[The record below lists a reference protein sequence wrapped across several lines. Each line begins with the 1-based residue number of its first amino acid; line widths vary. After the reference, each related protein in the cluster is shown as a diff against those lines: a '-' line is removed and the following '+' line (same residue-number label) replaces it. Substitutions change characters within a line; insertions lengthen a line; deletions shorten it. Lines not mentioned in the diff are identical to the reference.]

1 MGLGKPFCFCEPS
14 HQVTWRALGCRSV
27 FNVYTSTGVSVFMI
41 RGTSDMDPNLFF
53 FFGGVVNVNFKGKQG
68 ESDHFLSSV
77 ETFLI
82 NQKEP
87 NPLESHWLY
96 NL

>member
-1 MGLGKPFCFCEPS
+1 MAHL
-14 HQVTWRALGCRSV
+14 TW
-27 FNVYTSTGVSVFMI
+27 I
-41 RGTSDMDPNLFF
+41 QIFF
-53 FFGGVVNVNFKGKQG
+53 FFLVVIVNFKGKQG

-87 NPLESHWLY
+87 SPLESHWLY